1 MNKQYKLLLLLWL
14 CLLQLA
20 AQADD
25 IQSSEQLINKMS
37 VATRT
42 LNYEGVVIFTRGNK
56 TDVMQVLHKYENG
69 EEREKMVSLTG
80 HAREIIRNNQTVTC
94 IFPDTKEVLVEKSR
108 AHSVTSKLPDR
119 IEAISDYYEF
129 TTMGEERIAGRDT
142 WSVSIMPKDTYRY
155 GYQLWIDKESHLL
168 LKSELQDETGASI
181 EQVMFTQLEFYDTLN
196 DELFKPS
203 ISGSEYTWYEYTK
216 DTNPVAANADNQH
229 RWQVTWMPTG
239 FNLSNYSNYN
249 DTTISSDNI
258 SLDHMIYTDGV
269 SMISVFVE
277 QLGDQQVS
285 NTSSSKLGGVN
296 VYSITADGYQVTAIG
311 EVPQATVQRMV
322 ESIVAVQ

>member
-1 MNKQYKLLLLLWL
+1 MNKQYTLLLFVWL
-14 CLLQLA
+14 GLLQLS

-25 IQSSEQLINKMS
+25 VQSSEQLINKMS
-37 VATRT
+37 DATRT

-80 HAREIIRNNQTVTC
+80 HAREIIRNNKTVTC

-129 TTMGEERIAGRDT
+129 ATTGEERIAGRDT
-142 WSVSIMPKDTYRY
+142 WTVSITPKDTYRY

-203 ISGSEYTWYEYTK
+203 ISGSEYTWYEYTN
-216 DTNPVAANADNQH
+216 DTSGVAEDAGNQH
-229 RWQVTWMPTG
+229 RWQVTWMPAG
-239 FNLSNYSNYN
+239 FNLSNYDGKTMSTG
-249 DTTISSDNI
+249 DV
-258 SLDHMIYTDGV
+258 SLEHMIYTDGV

-277 QLGDQQVS
+277 QLGDQQIS
-285 NTSSSKLGGVN
+285 NPGSSKLGGVN

-311 EVPQATVQRMV
+311 EVPQTTVQRMV

>member
-1 MNKQYKLLLLLWL
+1 MNKQYTLLLFVCLG
-14 CLLQLA
+14 LLQLP

-25 IQSSEQLINKMS
+25 VHSSEQLINKMS
-37 VATRT
+37 DATRT

-56 TDVMQVLHKYENG
+56 TDVMQVLHKYENS

-129 TTMGEERIAGRDT
+129 TTTGEERIAGRDT
-142 WSVSIMPKDTYRY
+142 WSVNITPKDTYRY

-168 LKSELQDETGASI
+168 LKSELQDETGAAI
-181 EQVMFTQLEFYDTLN
+181 EQVMFTQLEFYDTLD

-203 ISGSEYTWYEYTK
+203 ISGSEYTWYEYTN
-216 DTNPVAANADNQH
+216 DTRRVSEDTGNQH
-229 RWQVTWMPTG
+229 RWQITWMPAG
-239 FNLSNYSNYN
+239 FNLSNYDGKTMSTG
-249 DTTISSDNI
+249 DV
-258 SLDHMIYTDGV
+258 SLEHMIYTDGV

-285 NTSSSKLGGVN
+285 NTGSSKLGGVN

-311 EVPQATVQRMV
+311 EVPQTTVQRMV

>member
-1 MNKQYKLLLLLWL
+1 MNKQYTLLLLVWL
-14 CLLQLA
+14 GLLQLP

-25 IQSSEQLINKMS
+25 VQSSEQLINKMS

-129 TTMGEERIAGRDT
+129 TTTGEERIAGRDT
-142 WSVSIMPKDTYRY
+142 WSVSIAPKDTYRY

-168 LKSELQDETGASI
+168 LKSELQDETGTSI
-181 EQVMFTQLEFYDTLN
+181 EQVMFTQLEFYDTIS

-203 ISGSEYTWYEYTK
+203 ISGSEYTWYEYT
-216 DTNPVAANADNQH
+216 NNANRVAEDAGNQH
-229 RWQVTWMPTG
+229 RWQVTWMPAG
-239 FNLSNYSNYN
+239 FNLSNYD
-249 DTTISSDNI
+249 DTTMSSNDI

-285 NTSSSKLGGVN
+285 NIGSSKLGGVN
-296 VYSITADGYQVTAIG
+296 VYSTTAEGYQVTAIG